1 MTTRKRWILR
11 AVILSLLAF
20 VLLPI
25 PIPIPNLQIGGTLK
39 IGPRQPPLTR
49 HIEVARDSTITT
61 VRFGVDS
68 VGYFATRTAVALE
81 RTPQGDDADEPTPE
95 SREP

>member
-11 AVILSLLAF
+11 AAILSLLAF

-25 PIPIPNLQIGGTLK
+25 PIPNVGISGTLK

-61 VRFGVDS
+61 LEFGVDS
-68 VGYFATRTAVALE
+68 VGYFTTRTAVALKQ
-81 RTPQGDDADEPTPE
+81 TPQGDDADEPTPE
-95 SREP
+95 SREQ

>member
-11 AVILSLLAF
+11 AAILSLLAIA
-20 VLLPI
+20 LL

-49 HIEVARDSTITT
+49 HIEVARDSIITT
-61 VRFGVDS
+61 VKFGVDS
-68 VGYFATRTAVALE
+68 VGKFTTRTAVALE
-81 RTPQGDDADEPTPE
+81 PTPQRDDGVEPTPE
-95 SREP
+95 TREP